1 MGMSSFFSQGVRE
14 HLGRENQL
22 LKLSEMLDWGAFAP
36 FLSDIHGA
44 LGPTG
49 YDPLMM
55 FKTLLLGQWHSL
67 SDPGLEEAL
76 RVRLDF
82 LEFTGFALGGDL
94 PDETTLCR
102 FRNKLVQSG
111 KLPLLLREVNR
122 QLEAHG
128 LKLKSATTAIVDA
141 TLIESA
147 ARPRKEIEADE
158 TGEYAVSYSAD
169 ADAKWLK
176 KGSKSHFGYQAFV
189 QSDAEGFVENTHTTP
204 ANLAETKELERAV
217 EGVSSGK
224 RVRVLAD
231 KGFASAANKTMLHAK
246 KIKCGIMRKA
256 ARNRPLTA
264 RQKLF
269 NKLISKQRFRIEQC
283 FGTLK
288 RRFNFRRSSYFTTA
302 KTEAQ
307 MLMKCMCLNLLKG
320 LNKWEFV

>member
-1 MGMSSFFSQGVRE
+1 MSSFFSHGVKE
-14 HLGRENQL
+14 HLGESNQL
-22 LKLSEMLDWGAFAP
+22 MKLSAMLDWSAFAP
-36 FLSDIHGA
+36 LLSDIHST

-49 YDPLMM
+49 YAPLMM

-67 SDPGLEEAL
+67 SDPALEEAL

-102 FRNKLVQSG
+102 FRNKLVQTG

-122 QLEAHG
+122 QLEARG

-169 ADAKWLK
+169 PDAKWLK
-176 KGSKSHFGYQAFV
+176 KGSKSHFGYQSFV
-189 QSDAEGFVENTHTTP
+189 QSDEEGFVEHTHTTP

-217 EGVSSGK
+217 EKVSAG
-224 RVRVLAD
+224 RRALAD
-231 KGFASAANKTMLHAK
+231 KGFASAANKTMLHSK
-246 KIKCGIMRKA
+246 KIKCGVMKKA

-264 RQKLF
+264 REKLF
-269 NKLISKQRFRIEQC
+269 NKLISKQRFRVEQC

-320 LNKWEFV
+320 LNKWEFA

>member
-1 MGMSSFFSQGVRE
+1 MSSFFSHGVKE
-14 HLGRENQL
+14 HLGTGNQL
-22 LKLSEMLDWGAFAP
+22 MKLSAMLDWSAFAP
-36 FLSDIHGA
+36 FLSDIHSQR
-44 LGPTG
+44 GPTG
-49 YDPLMM
+49 YAPLMM

-67 SDPGLEEAL
+67 SDPALEEAL

-102 FRNKLVQSG
+102 FRNKLVQAG
-111 KLPLLLREVNR
+111 KLPLLLCEVNR
-122 QLEAHG
+122 QLEARG
-128 LKLKSATTAIVDA
+128 LKLQSATSAIVDA

-147 ARPRKEIEADE
+147 ARPRKKIEADVA
-158 TGEYAVSYSAD
+158 GEYVVSYSAD

-176 KGSKSHFGYQAFV
+176 KGNKTHFGYQSFV

-217 EGVSSGK
+217 EKVSSG
-224 RVRVLAD
+224 RRTLAD

-246 KIKCGIMRKA
+246 KIKCGIMHKA
-256 ARNRPLTA
+256 ARGRPLTE

-288 RRFNFRRSSYFTTA
+288 RRFNFRRSSYFTTL

-307 MLMKCMCLNLLKG
+307 MLMKCLCLNLLKG
-320 LNKWEFV
+320 LNKWEFA

>member
-1 MGMSSFFSQGVRE
+1 MGMSSFFSHGVKE
-14 HLGRENQL
+14 HLGASNQL
-22 LKLSEMLDWGAFAP
+22 MKLSAMLDWSAFSP
-36 FLSDIHGA
+36 FLSDIHSDR
-44 LGPTG
+44 GPTG
-49 YDPLMM
+49 YDPIQM

-67 SDPGLEEAL
+67 SDPALEESL

-102 FRNKLVQSG
+102 FRNKLVQNG
-111 KLPLLLREVNR
+111 KLPLLLCEVNR
-122 QLEAHG
+122 QLEVRG

-169 ADAKWLK
+169 AEAKWLR
-176 KGSKSHFGYQAFV
+176 KGNKTHFGYQSFV
-189 QSDAEGFVENTHTTP
+189 QSDAEGFVEHTHTTP
-204 ANLAETKELERAV
+204 ANLPETKELERAV
-217 EGVSSGK
+217 EAVLQGR

-231 KGFASAANKTMLHAK
+231 KGFASAANKAMLHAK

-256 ARNRPLTA
+256 ARGRPLSA
-264 RQKLF
+264 REKLL
-269 NKLISKQRFRIEQC
+269 NKLISRQRFRIEQC

-307 MLMKCMCLNLLKG
+307 MLMKCLCLNLLKG
-320 LNKWEFV
+320 MNKWEFA